1 MSTFK
6 LRSAAFPRL
15 EVDVH
20 EGHFATR
27 TCHKSHYL
35 DVTPIKH
42 DHLLAREAAMALA
55 GQYAW
60 YHNIDTIVC
69 MDGSEVIGAF
79 LARHIAKK
87 DPISVNQD
95 KNIYVVSP
103 EYDINHQMIFREN
116 LIPLIRG
123 KDVLVLISTV
133 NSGTTARRALDTVRY
148 YGGNPQGVTSI
159 FSTLKEVED
168 FPVFSLFAPEDIPG
182 YFLSPAGSC
191 PACAAGQ
198 KLAAIIN
205 SYGFSA
211 L

>member
-6 LRSAAFPRL
+6 LRSTAFPRL

-20 EGHFATR
+20 QGHFATR

-87 DPISVNQD
+87 DRLSVNQD
-95 KNIYVVSP
+95 KHIHVVSP
-103 EYDINHQMIFREN
+103 EYDFNHQLIFREN
-116 LIPLIRG
+116 LVPLIQG

-133 NSGTTARRALDTVRY
+133 NSGSTARRTLDTVRY

-159 FSTLKEVED
+159 FSTLKEVGG
-168 FPVFSLFAPEDIPG
+168 FPVFSLFSPEDIPG
-182 YFLSPAGSC
+182 YFLAPAGSC
-191 PACAAGQ
+191 PACAAGE
-198 KLAAIIN
+198 KLTAIIN